1 MDLDEETLEQ
11 LGYGS
16 NRAYLDSA
24 AQVVRDRETLRSVWS
39 RYAKTQKGKEATA
52 RRDAKRAAST
62 YFADYYKANRERV
75 RARVKK
81 WQSNMS
87 DAQRAK
93 RAAYDKARY
102 AARKASR

>member
-1 MDLDEETLEQ
+1 VELDEETLEA
-11 LGYGS
+11 LGYGGRS
-16 NRAYLDSA
+16 FLELNA
-24 AQVVRDRETLRSVWS
+24 APTTARRESVKLAWVRYSKS
-39 RYAKTQKGKEATA
+39 QKGKEATA
-52 RRDAKRAAST
+52 RRDAKRKSST
-62 YFADYYKANRERV
+62 YFADYYSANREKV

-102 AARKASR
+102 ARRKTK